1 MQVYV
6 NKKVKQYCIFFFSST
21 PQSSFLSVVSHHFA
35 KKELISLFY
44 MIKTSK
50 DFSIHRMSEDKNE
63 ITKDKVC
70 PKLDETIA
78 KQAVEFLH
86 DHGKREMAMMIKTLL
101 DNYGKTSKEE
111 TEVEDA
117 S

>member
-1 MQVYV
+1 M
-6 NKKVKQYCIFFFSST
+6 
-21 PQSSFLSVVSHHFA
+21 
-35 KKELISLFY
+35 
-44 MIKTSK
+44 
-50 DFSIHRMSEDKNE
+50 
-63 ITKDKVC
+63 TKDKVC